1 MSSEDSHDHDR
12 PSRRPDILGHWS
24 LMYTSWDYLL
34 NPDFIA
40 VNQEDQISYNG
51 GPFHGNATFVDDAI
65 YGGPAI
71 ILSFSSYFP
80 TNPVQRYIFRTI
92 LGTHN
97 WLHRPPERP
106 LYTCILMPQVDRADG
121 HERRGSSDMSSDDD
135 TSPSLRERINAESR
149 FAEQLHDPN

>member
-1 MSSEDSHDHDR
+1 MSAWPSRPVNTAVAPAMSSEDSCDHCR
-12 PSRRPDILGHWS
+12 PSRRPDILGQWS

-34 NPDFIA
+34 NPDFIV
-40 VNQEDQISYNG
+40 VNQEGQISYNG
-51 GPFHGNATFVDDAI
+51 GPFHGDATFVDDEI

-71 ILSFSSYFP
+71 LLTFSSYFP

-106 LYTCILMPQVDRADG
+106 EYTCILMPLFNHPDQQPSD
-121 HERRGSSDMSSDDD
+121 SSSG
-135 TSPSLRERINAESR
+135 EE
-149 FAEQLHDPN
+149 FV